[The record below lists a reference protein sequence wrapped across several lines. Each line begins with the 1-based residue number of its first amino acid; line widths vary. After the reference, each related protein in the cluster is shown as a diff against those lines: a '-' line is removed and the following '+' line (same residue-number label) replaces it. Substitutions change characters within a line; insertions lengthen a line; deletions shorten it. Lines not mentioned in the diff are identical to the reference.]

1 MRRVT
6 MKLKYN
12 VFLAVLVGVASLA
25 STALAQE
32 NVKKATRSSYVA
44 FKVGI
49 YSPSE
54 SFNIHNLNVETT
66 FDGNTETGVDAEI
79 AFGHYFLPTVVL
91 ELGAG
96 YFKAKG
102 QFDTGSN
109 VRNDLE
115 FNVIPIILSG
125 KFMIPVGS
133 VSPYGEVGIGAYF
146 SSLDVSNN
154 GNSFSGNSTFGIH
167 AGAGI
172 DVPVSET
179 VFVGAEGRY
188 VWADPSFGEQPIR
201 INDVDY
207 SLDGFTLN
215 GFTLTLGVGL
225 RF

>member
-1 MRRVT
+1 
-6 MKLKYN
+6 
-12 VFLAVLVGVASLA
+12 
-25 STALAQE
+25 
-32 NVKKATRSSYVA
+32 
-44 FKVGI
+44 
-49 YSPSE
+49 
-54 SFNIHNLNVETT
+54 
-66 FDGNTETGVDAEI
+66 
-79 AFGHYFLPTVVL
+79 
-91 ELGAG
+91 
-96 YFKAKG
+96 
-102 QFDTGSN
+102 
-109 VRNDLE
+109 
-115 FNVIPIILSG
+115 
-125 KFMIPVGS
+125 
-133 VSPYGEVGIGAYF
+133 VGIGAYF